1 MKKKT
6 LIIAEV
12 GVNHNGNFRYAKKLI
27 DLAKSAGADIVK
39 FQTFNPDS
47 LVTKFAQKTKYQLK
61 RTKIKETQHQML
73 KKLVLKNKVLKRL
86 IKYSKKKRIEFLS
99 TAYDIENLK
108 MLIRLGIKRIKIP
121 SGEIN
126 NKKLLEFVGKQK
138 LPVIL
143 STGMSYLDEIKHAL
157 KIITKSGTSKSKI
170 TVLHCTSEYPA
181 PFNEVNL
188 LAMKSIKKKLKV
200 TVGYSDHTLGTEV
213 SVAAVA
219 LGAEVIEKHIT
230 MSRNMQGPD
239 HKSSLEPKEF
249 KKLVKLLR
257 NTEIALGT
265 SEKKPTKSEIKN
277 SLLIRRSLVALRPIK
292 KGELFNNYNVGSKRP
307 GTGISPMRINEI
319 MGKKSK
325 HNFTTDEIIRK

>member
-1 MKKKT
+1 
-6 LIIAEV
+6 
-12 GVNHNGNFRYAKKLI
+12 
-27 DLAKSAGADIVK
+27 
-39 FQTFNPDS
+39 
-47 LVTKFAQKTKYQLK
+47 
-61 RTKIKETQHQML
+61 
-73 KKLVLKNKVLKRL
+73 
-86 IKYSKKKRIEFLS
+86 
-99 TAYDIENLK
+99 

-126 NKKLLEFVGKQK
+126 NKKLLEFIGKQK

-143 STGMSYLDEIKHAL
+143 STGMSYLNEIKHAL
-157 KIITKSGTSKSKI
+157 KIVTKSGTPKSKI

-200 TVGYSDHTLGTEV
+200 SVGYSDHTLGTEV

-230 MSRNMQGPD
+230 ISRNMQGPD

-249 KKLVKLLR
+249 KILVKLLR

-277 SLLIRRSLVALRPIK
+277 SLLIRRSLVALQPIK
-292 KGELFNNYNVGSKRP
+292 KGELFNNHNVGTKRP

-319 MGKKSK
+319 MGKRSK

>member
-1 MKKKT
+1 
-6 LIIAEV
+6 
-12 GVNHNGNFRYAKKLI
+12 
-27 DLAKSAGADIVK
+27 
-39 FQTFNPDS
+39 
-47 LVTKFAQKTKYQLK
+47 
-61 RTKIKETQHQML
+61 
-73 KKLVLKNKVLKRL
+73 
-86 IKYSKKKRIEFLS
+86 
-99 TAYDIENLK
+99 
-108 MLIRLGIKRIKIP
+108 
-121 SGEIN
+121 
-126 NKKLLEFVGKQK
+126 
-138 LPVIL
+138 
-143 STGMSYLDEIKHAL
+143 
-157 KIITKSGTSKSKI
+157 
-170 TVLHCTSEYPA
+170 
-181 PFNEVNL
+181 
-188 LAMKSIKKKLKV
+188 
-200 TVGYSDHTLGTEV
+200 
-213 SVAAVA
+213 
-219 LGAEVIEKHIT
+219 